1 MPLAIVIALLFAE
14 SSMNNLQSVNIV
26 VAFPIGAIIVMI
38 SVSFMKDAK
47 KYTESLDKK
56 SRKRLTMLAMGNKL
70 VSRAVWI
77 ELLRILA
84 CFCVILLH
92 ISSKGWNYAGINS
105 DKWIYYEVLNALS
118 RIGVCIF
125 VMISGSLFLGN
136 KRGSSIET
144 MRKYILKILRLIAIW
159 SIAYFILR
167 LIIGDTTITNI
178 PDLFSQILY
187 GYYHLWYLWMIL
199 GLYVITPILHKVVS
213 DEKMC
218 RYLLLL
224 CMLVC
229 WIPEM
234 LTIVPAWSKFVQTI
248 FQDKMYLFL
257 PMGYTGYYILGYY
270 LCNYRIKKKWIF
282 MVTGTLG
289 MIYGVVGGAL
299 YARNIGEPTQITYN
313 NLTLATVCYSA
324 MIFISLREK
333 LSGINFSEKMKKII
347 FTLGDSTLGI
357 YLMHVVFVRGF
368 SDQFMMKTNY
378 RYPMVSILMACMI
391 FIVCFSITEIVKKIP
406 VVGRWIV

>member
-1 MPLAIVIALLFAE
+1 MA
-14 SSMNNLQSVNIV
+14 
-26 VAFPIGAIIVMI
+26 
-38 SVSFMKDAK
+38 
-47 KYTESLDKK
+47 T
-56 SRKRLTMLAMGNKL
+56 GNKL
-70 VSRAVWI
+70 VLQSRAVWI

-92 ISSKGWNYAGINS
+92 ISSIGWNYAGINS

-144 MRKYILKILRLIAIW
+144 MRKYILKILRLIGVW
-159 SIAYFILR
+159 SIAYFMLR
-167 LIIGDTTITNI
+167 LIIKDTTITNI
-178 PDLFSQILY
+178 SDFFNQILY
-187 GYYHLWYLWMIL
+187 RYYHLWYLWMIL
-199 GLYVITPILHKVVS
+199 GLYIITPILHKVVS

-224 CMLVC
+224 CMIVC

-234 LTIVPAWSKFVQTI
+234 ITIVPTWSEFVRII

-257 PMGYTGYYILGYY
+257 PMGYTGYYIMGYY
-270 LCNYRIKKKWIF
+270 LCNYRIKKKWIL

-289 MIYGVVGGAL
+289 VIYGVVGGYL
-299 YARNIGEPTQITYN
+299 YARYIGAPSQITYN
-313 NLTLATVCYSA
+313 NLTLGTVCYSA
-324 MIFISLREK
+324 MIFNYFREK
-333 LSGINFSEKMKKII
+333 LSGINFSGKVKNII
-347 FTLGDSTLGI
+347 YTLGDSTLGI

-368 SDQFMMKTNY
+368 SDRFMMKTNY
-378 RYPMVSILMACMI
+378 EYPIVSIIIASMI
-391 FIVCFSITEIVKKIP
+391 FVVCFFITKVLKKIP
-406 VVGRWIV
+406 VIGKWVV